1 MSEIKYKSFEVIIGD
16 SRFVIEEDK
25 PEIGWYL
32 YVYKNGVCTHDY
44 LQDSLAITKKQA
56 QDQFSVPL
64 EKWKEI

>member
-1 MSEIKYKSFEVIIGD
+1 MSETKYKSFEAIIGD

-32 YVYKNGVCTHDY
+32 YVYQNGVCTHDY
-44 LQDSLAITKKQA
+44 LQDSLAIAKKQA

-64 EKWKEI
+64 EEWKEI